1 MKNAFEELLGSEVL
15 SEEVK
20 TTLSEAW
27 ESKLTEARQEIKAE
41 LREEFAQRYEHDKQ
55 TIVESM
61 DQMLTD
67 AIQAELTEFQSDK
80 QKMIEATVAYK
91 QGIQEH
97 AKVLDKFVLENMA
110 KEMKELYADKKL
122 QEQNFKK
129 LENFVLKQLTTELN
143 EFYQD
148 KRALVEQK
156 VKLVREGKK
165 IIAETRHQFIKRAAE
180 KIEKLVEST
189 VRTEMT
195 SLREDIKQARENNF
209 GRKIFETFATEFMTS
224 YLAEGTELAKMK
236 KKLEESNQMIQQQRE
251 QLSEA
256 TDAVNL
262 VESKIKVV
270 EGRALREK
278 TMNELLSPLNKD
290 QREIMSDLLES
301 VQTDNLKVAYQK
313 YLPTVLKENKKVDKN
328 ESKVNLVESTGKREI
343 TGNKPSLN
351 EANTSDKNDLV
362 YIRKLAGLE

>member
-27 ESKLTEARQEIKAE
+27 ETKLTEARQEIKAE
-41 LREEFAQRYEHDKQ
+41 LREEFAQRYEHDKKN
-55 TIVESM
+55 IVESM

-67 AIQAELTEFQSDK
+67 AINTELTEFQSDK

-91 QGIQEH
+91 QGVQNH
-97 AKVLDKFVLENMA
+97 TKVLDQFVLENLA
-110 KEMKELYADKKL
+110 KEMKELHADKKL

-129 LENFVLKQLTTELN
+129 LENFVLSQLTTELN

-156 VKLVREGKK
+156 VKLVSEGKK
-165 IIAETRHQFIKRAAE
+165 MISETKQQFIKRAAE
-180 KIEKLVEST
+180 KVEKLVEST
-189 VRTEMT
+189 VRSEMT
-195 SLREDIKQARENNF
+195 TLREDIKQARNNNF

-224 YLAEGTELAKMK
+224 YLAEGTELSKMK
-236 KKLEESNQMIQQQRE
+236 KKLEESNQIIQQQRE
-251 QLSEA
+251 KLSEA
-256 TDAVNL
+256 EDAVNV

-290 QREIMSDLLES
+290 QKEIMTDLLES
-301 VQTDNLKVAYQK
+301 VQTDKLKGAYQK
-313 YLPTVLKENKKVDKN
+313 YLPTVLKENKQVN
-328 ESKVNLVESTGKREI
+328 ENEGKVNLVESTGKREI
-343 TGNKPSLN
+343 TGNKSSN
-351 EANTSDKNDLV
+351 VEAKASDKNDLV
-362 YIRKLAGLE
+362 YIKKLAGLE

>member
-27 ESKLTEARQEIKAE
+27 EQKLTEARQEIKAE
-41 LREEFAQRYEHDKQ
+41 LREEFAERYEHDKQ
-55 TIVESM
+55 NIVEAM

-67 AIQAELTEFQSDK
+67 AITTEVGEFRNDK
-80 QKMIEATVAYK
+80 QKMVEATVAYK
-91 QGIQEH
+91 QSIKEH
-97 AKVLDKFVLENMA
+97 AKVLDQFVLENLA

-156 VKLVREGKK
+156 VKLVREGKRM
-165 IIAETRHQFIKRAAE
+165 IGETRSQFIKQAAQ
-180 KIEKLVEST
+180 KVEKLVEST
-189 VRTEMT
+189 VRSEMT
-195 SLREDIKQARENNF
+195 TLREDIKQARENNF

-224 YLAEGTELAKMK
+224 YLAEGTELSKMK
-236 KKLEESNQMIQQQRE
+236 KKLEESEKMVQQQRE
-251 QLSEA
+251 QLSESV
-256 TDAVNL
+256 DAIKMAQ
-262 VESKIKVV
+262 SKMKLV
-270 EGRALREK
+270 EGRAVRQK
-278 TMNELLSPLNKD
+278 TMSELLAPLNKD
-290 QREIMSDLLES
+290 QREIMNDLLES

-313 YLPTVLKENKKVDKN
+313 YLPTVLKENKKADKTDN
-328 ESKVNLVESTGKREI
+328 KVNLVESTGKREI
-343 TGNKPSLN
+343 TGNKPSIN
-351 EANTSDKNDLV
+351 EGNTSDKNDLV

>member
-27 ESKLTEARQEIKAE
+27 ENKLNEARQEIKAE
-41 LREEFAQRYEHDKQ
+41 LREEFAQRYEHDKK

-67 AIQAELTEFQSDK
+67 AINTELTEFQSDK

-91 QGIQEH
+91 QGVQSH
-97 AKVLDKFVLENMA
+97 TKVLDQFVLENLA
-110 KEMKELYADKKL
+110 KEMKELHADKKL

-129 LENFVLKQLTTELN
+129 LENFVLSQLTTELN

-156 VKLVREGKK
+156 VKLVSEGKK
-165 IIAETRHQFIKRAAE
+165 MISETKQQFIKRAAE
-180 KIEKLVEST
+180 KVEKLVEST
-189 VRTEMT
+189 VRSEMT
-195 SLREDIKQARENNF
+195 TLREDIKQARENNF

-236 KKLEESNQMIQQQRE
+236 KKLEESSNVIQQQRQ

-256 TDAVNL
+256 QDAVNV

-290 QREIMSDLLES
+290 QKAVMNDLLES
-301 VQTDNLKVAYQK
+301 VNTDKLKGAYQK
-313 YLPTVLKENKKVDKN
+313 YLPTVLKENKKVN
-328 ESKVNLVESTGKREI
+328 ENEEKVNLVESTGKREI
-343 TGNKPSLN
+343 TGNKPS
-351 EANTSDKNDLV
+351 NTEVNASDKNDLV
-362 YIRKLAGLE
+362 YIKKLAGLE